1 MQAIM
6 VFLIINNM
14 VSYLKC
20 YILCYSFNMS
30 YAIYTSEQLYEVDGI
45 IIVILQTRTKKQ
57 RLKLTCLR
65 SNRWSDQSQDS
76 EGSQPC
82 QSQLGDM
89 GHLSSSKPIKGFAGG
104 TVVKNSLANVG
115 DTGDMGQIPRLG
127 RSPGEGN
134 GNPIQYSCMGNPMD
148 REAWWVML
156 HGVAKSQTQLS
167 ASL

>member
-1 MQAIM
+1 MHMHTIM
-6 VFLIINNM
+6 VFVIINNM

-30 YAIYTSEQLYEVDGI
+30 YAIYTSEQLYEVDSI
-45 IIVILQTRTKKQ
+45 ILQTRTKNQ

-65 SNRWSDQSQDS
+65 SNSWKDYSQDS

-104 TVVKNSLANVG
+104 TVVKNSLANVR

-134 GNPIQYSCMGNPMD
+134 GNPIQYSFMGNPMD

-156 HGVAKSQTQLS
+156 HEVAKSQTQLT

>member
-1 MQAIM
+1 
-6 VFLIINNM
+6 
-14 VSYLKC
+14 
-20 YILCYSFNMS
+20 MS

-45 IIVILQTRTKKQ
+45 IIVILQMRTKKQ

-65 SNRWSDQSQDS
+65 SNSRKDYSQDS

-104 TVVKNSLANVG
+104 VVVKNSPANVG

-127 RSPGEGN
+127 RSSGEGN

-148 REAWWVML
+148 REAWWVTV
-156 HGVAKSQTQLS
+156 HGVKKSRTRLS
-167 ASL
+167 D

>member
-1 MQAIM
+1 MQTIM
-6 VFLIINNM
+6 VFIIINNM

-57 RLKLTCLR
+57 RLKLMCLR
-65 SNRWSDQSQDS
+65 SNSWNDYSQDS

-89 GHLSSSKPIKGFAGG
+89 GHLSSSKPIKGFSGG